1 MNDNPEIVF
10 GKMAK
15 KYGNIFSLKVGE
27 RWMVV
32 LNGHEAVKDAL
43 VKQSVDFAGRPE
55 FYSSQF
61 V

>member
-10 GKMAK
+10 GKMAE

-32 LNGHEAVKDAL
+32 LNGHEAIKDAL

-55 FYSSQF
+55 FHSSQF